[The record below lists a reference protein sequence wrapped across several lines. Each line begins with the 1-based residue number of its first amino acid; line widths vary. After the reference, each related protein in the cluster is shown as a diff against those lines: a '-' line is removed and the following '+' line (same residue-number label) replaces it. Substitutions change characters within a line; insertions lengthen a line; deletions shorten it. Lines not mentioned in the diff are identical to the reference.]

1 MDSLRHTPMNDDEEF
16 EDFEEVPE
24 FLTGL
29 AEKLD
34 ARPHLIATRL
44 GKRYSPRR
52 FKQAVKRLC
61 RHFGIPANLTS
72 LIAVTSLHDYELAIF
87 DQYLFL
93 FRVDTDFAEVVA
105 YEPAMLHATLT
116 MEDDTRIVQFV

>member
-1 MDSLRHTPMNDDEEF
+1 MNDDE

-29 AEKLD
+29 AQKID
-34 ARPHLIATRL
+34 ARPHLIATRI
-44 GKRYSPRR
+44 GGRYSPRK
-52 FKQAVKRLC
+52 FKRAVRRLC
-61 RHFGIPANLTS
+61 RHFGIPSNLTS

>member
-1 MDSLRHTPMNDDEEF
+1 MSNDEEF
-16 EDFEEVPE
+16 EETPE

-34 ARPHLIATRL
+34 ARPHLIVTRIT
-44 GKRYSPRR
+44 GAYTPRKFKR
-52 FKQAVKRLC
+52 AVKRLC
-61 RHFGIPANLTS
+61 KHFGIPANLTS

-93 FRVDTDFAEVVA
+93 FRIDTDFAEVVA